1 MRVPLALIRASLM
14 VALQYRGDFAFELL
28 TGVVRTAGRV
38 LPLLLVYGHTTSIS
52 GWSAD
57 EAMLVMGFFLLMT
70 AFHEGLMEPNLGEV
84 VEAVRQGT
92 LDLWLLKPADA
103 QLFVSIRRVDPAYLW
118 DLFAA
123 FAVLGWA
130 SWRVGVPSPLDAL
143 VAGVLLLCGLSA
155 MYGLW
160 LLAICTSFWFVR
172 VDNLRFLLLSVAD
185 AGRWPLSVFT
195 GWVKLLFV
203 AVVPVALVTTF
214 PAEALRGSWGA
225 PLVAVAVCV
234 ALAFLV
240 GSRLAWTRALAS
252 YTSASS

>member
-1 MRVPLALIRASLM
+1 MRVPLALLRASLM
-14 VALQYRGDFAFELL
+14 VALQYRGDFVFELF
-28 TGVVRTAGRV
+28 TGVIRTIGRV

-52 GWSAD
+52 GWTAD

-103 QLFVSIRRVDPAYLW
+103 QLFVSIRRVDPAYAW
-118 DLFAA
+118 DVFAA
-123 FAVLGWA
+123 FAVIGIA
-130 SWRVGVPSPLDAL
+130 SWRVGLPSPLDVV
-143 VAGVLLLCGLSA
+143 VAFVLLACGLCA

-160 LLAICTSFWFVR
+160 LLAITTSFWFVR

-185 AGRWPLSVFT
+185 AGRWPLGVFT

-214 PAEALRGSWGA
+214 PAEALRGTWGW
-225 PLVAVAVCV
+225 PLVAIAVSV
-234 ALAFLV
+234 ALAFLI
-240 GSRLAWTRALAS
+240 GSRLAWVRALRS

>member
-28 TGVVRTAGRV
+28 TGVVRTFGRV
-38 LPLLLVYGHTTSIS
+38 MPLVLVYGHTTSIS
-52 GWSAD
+52 GWTAD

-103 QLFVSIRRVDPAYLW
+103 QLFVSIRRIDPAYLW
-118 DLFAA
+118 DVFAA
-123 FAVLGWA
+123 FGVLGLA
-130 SWRVGVPSPLDAL
+130 SARVGVPSPVDVL
-143 VAGVLLLCGLSA
+143 VAFLLLGCGLAA

-160 LLAICTSFWFVR
+160 LLAICTSFWFIR
-172 VDNLRFLLLSVAD
+172 VDNLRFLLLSIAD
-185 AGRWPLSVFT
+185 AGRWPVSVFS
-195 GWVKLLFV
+195 GWVKVLFV

-214 PAEALRGSWGA
+214 PAEAMRGAWGWQ
-225 PLVAVAVCV
+225 LVTIAVAV
-234 ALAFLV
+234 ALAFLI